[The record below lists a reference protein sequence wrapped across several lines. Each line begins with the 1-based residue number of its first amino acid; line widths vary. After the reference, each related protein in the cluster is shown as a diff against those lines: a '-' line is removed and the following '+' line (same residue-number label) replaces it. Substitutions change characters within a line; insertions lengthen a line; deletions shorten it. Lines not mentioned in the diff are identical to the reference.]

1 MAAFASSRSPSGLRR
16 RPVMRRWAV
25 GLCNRGKQVWIRSE
39 LFRTLEERGVKELLR
54 VIGEGVADRQRG
66 DCPSQQRI
74 GVGNGRELE
83 DQFGWLAEVSVDA
96 SWFTGIPPFAAGHL
110 HAGVVAK
117 HLRGTAS
124 GSSVTVLVIWALGPV
139 VVCGAVRSGAPAR
152 RGLRS
157 IGCKRRGIE
166 VILTGNADERE
177 ESVSAG
183 VGRCAHQPWV
193 CYVGGPADR
202 PEG

>member
-74 GVGNGRELE
+74 GVGNGRKLE
-83 DQFGWLAEVSVDA
+83 DQFGWLAEVTVNPP
-96 SWFTGIPPFAAGHL
+96 WFAGIPSFAPGHL
-110 HAGVVAK
+110 HAGVVTE
-117 HLRGTAS
+117 HLWGEAA
-124 GSSVTVLVIWALGPV
+124 GNSVTVLVSW
-139 VVCGAVRSGAPAR
+139 
-152 RGLRS
+152 
-157 IGCKRRGIE
+157 
-166 VILTGNADERE
+166 T
-177 ESVSAG
+177 
-183 VGRCAHQPWV
+183 VG
-193 CYVGGPADR
+193 
-202 PEG
+202 